1 MSVASTAALE
11 EMVSI
16 LADRLA
22 IAAAIFDDLEFEI
35 FMGSGAEAAQ
45 EFARY
50 KELIVGP
57 TRDDLDFKRDK
68 WRKTLDYEPI
78 KTGLRSM
85 LREQLKSNR
94 RAA

>member
-11 EMVSI
+11 EMVQV
-16 LADRLA
+16 LADRLS
-22 IAAAIFDDLEFEI
+22 IAAAIFDDIEFEI
-35 FMGSGAEAAQ
+35 FMADGAEAAQ
-45 EFARY
+45 EFAIN

-57 TRDDLDFKRDK
+57 TREDLDFKRDK

-78 KTGLRSM
+78 KTTLRTM